1 MPSLAD
7 TFRRLRAMP
16 AGSLAVPGG
25 APSNRLE
32 QLPLVGTNP
41 GALDAWFY
49 APVGVVDMPLVVV
62 LHGCTQSVAGYDRCS
77 GWSELA
83 ERYGFA
89 VLLPEQRRANNPN
102 LCFNWFNAADTTR
115 GQGEAL
121 SIREMIDAVSYRCTI
136 DPQRVFVT
144 GLSAGGAM
152 ACAMLATYPELF
164 AGGSIIAGLPHGA
177 AASVP
182 QALERMRGQGLT
194 GAAASAAAVER
205 ASPHRGPWPK
215 ISVWHGDADRTV
227 SVANADAIVDQ
238 WRTLHGG
245 NDLPDREEDLG
256 GVRHRIWRG
265 WDGRE
270 AVEEYRIP
278 GLGHGAPLK
287 TRGPESCG
295 TAGPYM
301 LEAGISSTWRQAAHW
316 GLLGTPATTARPMR
330 QPASAPD
337 GPPVPRPSGV
347 PSRGVGVTATI
358 EDALRSA
365 GLMR

>member
-1 MPSLAD
+1 MPTGGLS
-7 TFRRLRAMP
+7 
-16 AGSLAVPGG
+16 VPGDASSG
-25 APSNRLE
+25 RLE
-32 QLPLVGTNP
+32 RFAEAGTNP

-49 APVGVVDMPLVVV
+49 APVNVVDMPLVVV
-62 LHGCTQSVAGYDRCS
+62 LHGCTQTVAGYDRCS

-121 SIREMIDAVSYRCTI
+121 SIRQMVNAVSDRCAI

-164 AGGSIIAGLPHGA
+164 AGGSIIAGLPYGA
-177 AASVP
+177 ASSVP

-205 ASPHRGPWPK
+205 ASSYRGPWPT
-215 ISVWHGDADRTV
+215 ISVWHGNADQTV
-227 SVANADAIVDQ
+227 SVANADAIVHQ
-238 WRTLHGG
+238 WRALHGA
-245 NDLPDREEDLG
+245 NDAPDWEEDLG
-256 GVRHRIWRG
+256 GIRHRVWRG
-265 WDGRE
+265 RDGRK

-287 TRGPESCG
+287 THGPESCG
-295 TAGPYM
+295 TTGAYM

-316 GLLGTPATTARPMR
+316 GLLGTPVTTARPML
-330 QPASAPD
+330 PATSAVE
-337 GPPVPRPSGV
+337 GPPAPQPSRA

-358 EDALRSA
+358 ENALRSA